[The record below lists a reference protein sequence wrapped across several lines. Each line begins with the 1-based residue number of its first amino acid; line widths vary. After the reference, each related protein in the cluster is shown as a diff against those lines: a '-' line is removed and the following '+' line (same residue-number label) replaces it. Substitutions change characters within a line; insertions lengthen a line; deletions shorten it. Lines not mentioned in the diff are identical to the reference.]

1 MFQARLHLRQDK
13 PCILSRLAAEL
24 DSPMEVTIEKL
35 YDGDVTFVADVGN
48 EQLEEC
54 REQFANASEIHHF
67 EVLDETRL
75 LATKPSCGAYSAVY
89 ENHGILRR
97 TNTIS
102 KTQRTYT
109 VLFFDREDLRHII
122 SDFRKI
128 GTVTIDTLGEVGQ
141 KSPSPLT
148 DRQREVLEHALDHG
162 YFDWPRQTT
171 SEALADDLDISRATY
186 LEHLRKAERT
196 LLPAALEESV

>member
-13 PCILSRLAAEL
+13 PCILTRLAAEL
-24 DSPMEVTIEKL
+24 DDPMEVTIEKL
-35 YDGDVTFVADVGN
+35 YDGDVTFIADVGD
-48 EQLEEC
+48 QLDEC
-54 REQFANASEIHHF
+54 HERFANASEIQHF
-67 EVLDETRL
+67 EVLDGNRL

-102 KTQRTYT
+102 RTRRTYT
-109 VLFFDREDLRHII
+109 VLFFDRDDLRHII
-122 SDFRKI
+122 DDFRKI
-128 GTVTIDTLGEVGQ
+128 GTVTIDQLGEVGR

-148 DRQREVLEHALDHG
+148 DRQREVLEHALEHG
-162 YFDWPRQTT
+162 YFEWPRRTT
-171 SEALADDLDISRATY
+171 SEELATDLGITRATY

-196 LLPAALEESV
+196 LLPSALEESA